1 MDILIEI
8 FLEIYFE
15 LMLLIIPEKNVTKR
29 HILIVK
35 IIAVLV
41 LLGVCALIFWG
52 IVLIVDYNNKLGII
66 PLTFASVFSLVQ
78 ITLGIILYKK
88 RH

>member
-15 LMLLIIPEKNVTKR
+15 LMLLIVPEKNVTKR
-29 HILIVK
+29 HVWTVK
-35 IIAVLV
+35 IVAIIV
-41 LLGVCALIFWG
+41 LLGLCALIFWG
-52 IVLIVDYNNKLGII
+52 IILIADYGNMLGVI
-66 PLTFASVFSLVQ
+66 PIAFAGVFSVVQ

-88 RH
+88 HH